1 MDCESAT
8 YMSFGTNPILAVRV
22 YGLPASLSTCTLLM
36 CRVHPSLVASRDRS
50 SPVLSP
56 GLYTIPGWTRQ
67 RANALLSACI
77 LQNPTNFFMWRL
89 AGMTLPVEDIFCILD
104 DPTDDS
110 QRIGLAS
117 GIRDLPSLVAG
128 TALAELCPSYLAKA
142 VCLAIQLLDER
153 VPTPVNW
160 KGIASF
166 SLQSYYTA
174 KIRPYCRIS
183 QRTQPVPKY
192 VVPLLRHFDK
202 LVRESQECF
211 VPAPCASTAGR
222 SIIGTHSFT
231 LRAFYF
237 LCYSY

>member
-1 MDCESAT
+1 MAFPIANFLSMTYSA
-8 YMSFGTNPILAVRV
+8 
-22 YGLPASLSTCTLLM
+22 
-36 CRVHPSLVASRDRS
+36 S
-50 SPVLSP
+50 S
-56 GLYTIPGWTRQ
+56 TIPPTIHS
-67 RANALLSACI
+67 ALF
-77 LQNPTNFFMWRL
+77 PT
-89 AGMTLPVEDIFCILD
+89 
-104 DPTDDS
+104 S
-110 QRIGLAS
+110 LAS
-117 GIRDLPSLVAG
+117 GSLIFPASRSWNG
-128 TALAELCPSYLAKA
+128 TRGTLSFVLGRSCMSRNPAPGRARPNPCELEWDR
-142 VCLAIQLLDER
+142 QLLTS
-153 VPTPVNW
+153 V
-160 KGIASF
+160 I
-166 SLQSYYTA
+166 LYYTA